1 MWIIKKQF
9 EKEFNMSEI
18 KRVVSIGAHSLDA
31 EVLGGPIMM
40 KYANQGAHCTFIHVT
55 QGRLEDPNATEEAK
69 SKYLQELLDQNKRA
83 AGKLNGDTI
92 WLGYVSSNMPS
103 LEEFSSR
110 MEQYFL
116 EEKVDLV
123 ITHWR
128 GSMHPRHINTH
139 DAVTNAVKRL
149 HEKGSSIRLVYG
161 ENFEDLVGFV
171 PQAYFKL
178 EQQEVEQWFTGLGE
192 YSVFRGEINDFPYKD
207 YYSTIG
213 KVRQIE
219 SNNDGFTVA
228 YMYAS
233 LIENN
238 LW

>member
-1 MWIIKKQF
+1 
-9 EKEFNMSEI
+9 MSEI

-31 EVLGGPIMM
+31 EVLGGAIML
-40 KYANQGAHCTFIHVT
+40 KYAKLGAHCTYIHVT

-69 SKYLQELLDQNKRA
+69 DEYLKQLLKQNKSA
-83 AGKLNGDTI
+83 AEKLKGDTI

-103 LEEFSSR
+103 LEEFSER
-110 MEQYFL
+110 LERYFID
-116 EEKVDLV
+116 EKVDLV

-139 DAVTNAVKRL
+139 DGVTTAVKRL
-149 HEKGSSIRLVYG
+149 REKGNSIRLVYG
-161 ENFEDLVGFV
+161 ENFEDLVGFI

-178 EQQEVEQWFTGLGE
+178 EQNEIEEWYAGMRE
-192 YSVFRGEINDFPYKD
+192 YAVFRGGINDFPYYP

-219 SNNDGFTVA
+219 SNNDGYTVA

-233 LIENN
+233 LIENK

>member
-1 MWIIKKQF
+1 
-9 EKEFNMSEI
+9 MSEI

-31 EVLGGPIMM
+31 EILGGPIMV
-40 KYANQGAHCTFIHVT
+40 KYAKQGAHCTYIHVT
-55 QGRLEDPNATEEAK
+55 QGRLEDPNATQKAK
-69 SKYLQELLDQNKRA
+69 DEYLKELLNQNKSA

-92 WLGYVSSNMPS
+92 WLGYTSNNMPS
-103 LEEFSSR
+103 LDEFSRR
-110 MEQYFL
+110 MEQYFSD
-116 EEKVDLV
+116 EKVDLV

-139 DAVTNAVKRL
+139 DAVNTAVKRL
-149 HEKGSSIRLVYG
+149 REKGNPIRLVYG
-161 ENFEDLVGFV
+161 ENFEDLVGFI

-178 EQQEVEQWFTGLGE
+178 EQNEIDQWFTALRE
-192 YSVFRGEINDFPYKD
+192 YSVFRGGINDFPYNS

-219 SNNDGFTVA
+219 SNNDGYTVA

-233 LIENN
+233 LIEVK

>member
-1 MWIIKKQF
+1 
-9 EKEFNMSEI
+9 MSQI
-18 KRVVSIGAHSLDA
+18 NRVVSIGAHSLDA
-31 EVLGGPIMM
+31 ELLGGPIML
-40 KYANQGAHCTFIHVT
+40 KYAKQGAHCTYIHVT
-55 QGRLEDPNATEEAK
+55 QGRLEDPKATEQAK
-69 SKYLQELLDQNKRA
+69 DEYLKELLNQNKLA
-83 AGKLNGDTI
+83 AEKLNGDTI

-110 MEQYFL
+110 LKQYFID
-116 EEKVDLV
+116 EKVDLV

-139 DAVTNAVKRL
+139 DAVITAVKRL
-149 HEKGSSIRLVYG
+149 REEGNPIKLVYG
-161 ENFEDLVGFV
+161 ETFEDLVGFIT
-171 PQAYFKL
+171 QAYFSL
-178 EQQEVEQWFTGLGE
+178 TQEEIDQWYAALRE
-192 YSVFRGEINDFPYKD
+192 YSVFRGEVNDFPYYS

-219 SNNDGFTVA
+219 SNNNEYTVA

-233 LIENN
+233 LIENK